1 MVVGILVLPDRRRS
15 EKMSAKQK
23 IKKEGPSKGYLSAA
37 EAATYLDVSKRTIDR
52 YAESGDLTHDLVG
65 ARRKFLP
72 AYLDDFIVPIP
83 ARRQKKRA

>member
-1 MVVGILVLPDRRRS
+1 M
-15 EKMSAKQK
+15 
-23 IKKEGPSKGYLSAA
+23 KKERPSKGYLSAA
-37 EAATYLDVSKRTIDR
+37 EAANYLSISKRSINR